1 MSKSEPEPPLDLDL
15 AREAKS
21 LVALAFR
28 NGPIEDVHAG
38 KECPICAGK
47 LEYSHITDA
56 EMKEINKRAVD
67 KLYALLW
74 IKRYS
79 PKKYPQVINAGSQYV
94 VGWDLPDRNREEIES
109 LARFADFFSTVV
121 KGRPQNGNKSRK
133 QSGSVGSILNR

>member
-1 MSKSEPEPPLDLDL
+1 MSKSEPELPLDLDL

-38 KECPICAGK
+38 KECPVCAGK

-79 PKKYPQVINAGSQYV
+79 PKVYAHVINAGSQYV
-94 VGWDLPDRNREEIES
+94 IGWDLPDGNQQEIES

-121 KGRPQNGNKSRK
+121 KAKTPQREQQQKTRSKR
-133 QSGSVGSILNR
+133 R